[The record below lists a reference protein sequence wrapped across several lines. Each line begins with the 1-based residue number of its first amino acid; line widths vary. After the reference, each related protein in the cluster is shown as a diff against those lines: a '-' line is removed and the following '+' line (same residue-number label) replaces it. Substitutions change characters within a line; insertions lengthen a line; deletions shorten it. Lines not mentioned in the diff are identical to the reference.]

1 MISSLFLV
9 SLLLGS
15 WQASPAH
22 GHCSLN
28 VRVLNPK
35 DLEVEAVI
43 TVTEKDGRVHRK
55 ENETGGAKFCDL
67 GLRSVTVVVGKG
79 GKLGKLGKLGS
90 ALKY

>member
-1 MISSLFLV
+1 LEELFPMISSLFLV

-43 TVTEKDGRVHRK
+43 K
-55 ENETGGAKFCDL
+55 
-67 GLRSVTVVVGKG
+67 
-79 GKLGKLGKLGS
+79 
-90 ALKY
+90 